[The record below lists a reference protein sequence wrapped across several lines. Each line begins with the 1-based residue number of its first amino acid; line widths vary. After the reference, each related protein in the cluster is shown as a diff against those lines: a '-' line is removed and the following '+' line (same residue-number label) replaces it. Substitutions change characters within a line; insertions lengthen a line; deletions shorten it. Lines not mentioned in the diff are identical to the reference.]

1 MHCVVAQLAGPLHGL
16 SPGRLGGHPV
26 YREGLTTQGW
36 VELQVLHGQLICL
49 TGGRRVWCWRV
60 QETWNPHD
68 QRAQQTNEANAKPS
82 GDVLGKVPITFYHR
96 AHIMNPVIYS
106 RKYHLLFSITINIF
120 FNVLVGRTKH
130 RSHLHGGFQK
140 QGYPQII
147 HLYRFSINYKPSILG
162 YPIYGNPYM
171 LFLGFPVSI
180 HWNQPM
186 HHWLMFQPIQHDAT
200 GGHPPRMGHAKY
212 VYIYMFKHLD
222 HGLYIYMCIC
232 ISIIYIYVYIYI
244 CILNECVYL

>member
-162 YPIYGNPYM
+162 YPILWKP
-171 LFLGFPVSI
+171 LHVIPWVSCKYS
-180 HWNQPM
+180 
-186 HHWLMFQPIQHDAT
+186 LKSADAPLVDVST
-200 GGHPPRMGHAKY
+200 HPTWRNGGSSSKDGTCKICL
-212 VYIYMFKHLD
+212 YICLKHLD
-222 HGLYIYMCIC
+222 HGLD
-232 ISIIYIYVYIYI
+232 IYIYVYMYINNIYIYIYI
-244 CILNECVYL
+244 CIYIYVY